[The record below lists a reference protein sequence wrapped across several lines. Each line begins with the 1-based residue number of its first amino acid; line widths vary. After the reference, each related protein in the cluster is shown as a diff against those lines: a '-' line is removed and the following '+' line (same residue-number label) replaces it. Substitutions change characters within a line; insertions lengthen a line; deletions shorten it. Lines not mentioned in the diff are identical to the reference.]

1 MFVGFSTSNEW
12 TDVRVYAVF
21 VPPACF
27 QWKQKSGCMKHIYVA
42 NNKHATENSNPN
54 SISNSF
60 SLNRKN
66 GAQNYNSHLLLFFYL
81 KASLL

>member
-1 MFVGFSTSNEW
+1 
-12 TDVRVYAVF
+12 
-21 VPPACF
+21 
-27 QWKQKSGCMKHIYVA
+27 MKHIYVA

-66 GAQNYNSHLLLFFYL
+66 GAQNYNNHLLLFFYL